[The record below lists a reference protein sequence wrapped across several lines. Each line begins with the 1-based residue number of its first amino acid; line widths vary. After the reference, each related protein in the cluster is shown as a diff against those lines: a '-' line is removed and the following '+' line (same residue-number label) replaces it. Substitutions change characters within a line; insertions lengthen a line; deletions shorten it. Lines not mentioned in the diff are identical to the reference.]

1 MSPLAYEKFHTTLV
15 MWVHLRHGDDF
26 LQPGITSTLSWK
38 PQRYS
43 YKGVDRCVLDPRC
56 LWWSQSTVLANRS
69 LISHYVLGAYWN
81 WLVTLW
87 PMSVAPNM
95 VGHRNVVWGFQE
107 ELIFYVDRSQWLAW
121 SLSFSAFSQ
130 CFIMIPCILWKN
142 NLKGRQVLHIWCMS
156 NPLWKSFPW
165 AQPVFHPDG
174 PYAYFCIRAWMLSMG
189 MHSSNLNYLFQIS
202 YGYELRKQARRMGMA
217 GPLGE
222 IFDHGGVHSV
232 LDLLS
237 CLFKPDPI
245 GCDALNTTVSGDKV
259 YLSLILINQPKTAR
273 STFSIECSRTRT
285 FLLDYC
291 LPNSYLGQLLSH
303 IMGRVLYRYVTRK
316 SQIIYFS
323 YCSCNR
329 VRPAVPRILLRA
341 SWRDYHDCHYLHHH
355 WLLWFETHSFLRD
368 PLPTDLIFYLFSF
381 TGPSFWDQDLWKITH
396 LDHIPFLPNL
406 RLNESFMVIAGV
418 LLTFNIIHRIF
429 YFFQA
434 LHIAL
439 NTKKNLLIPKQLS

>member
-1 MSPLAYEKFHTTLV
+1 MDLKRSIPLAHRDCYRCWTSTFLSLYMGSNRVFSRGAGNLNVDQTNVTDRRAS
-15 MWVHLRHGDDF
+15 HLRHGDDF

-87 PMSVAPNM
+87 SMSVAPNM

-142 NLKGRQVLHIWCMS
+142 NLKGRQVLHIWCISRMS

-189 MHSSNLNYLFQIS
+189 IHSSNLNYLFQIS
-202 YGYELRKQARRMGMA
+202 YEYELRKQARRMGMA

-285 FLLDYC
+285 FLVDYC
-291 LPNSYLGQLLSH
+291 LPNSYFGQLLSH
-303 IMGRVLYRYVTRK
+303 IMGRVLYRYAPCK
-316 SQIIYFS
+316 SQILYFS
-323 YCSCNR
+323 YCSC
-329 VRPAVPRILLRA
+329 VRPTVSRILLRA
-341 SWRDYHDCHYLHHH
+341 GWRDYHDCHYLHHH
-355 WLLWFETHSFLRD
+355 WLLWFATHSFLRD
-368 PLPTDLIFYLFSF
+368 PY
-381 TGPSFWDQDLWKITH
+381 
-396 LDHIPFLPNL
+396 
-406 RLNESFMVIAGV
+406 
-418 LLTFNIIHRIF
+418 LLT
-429 YFFQA
+429 
-434 LHIAL
+434 
-439 NTKKNLLIPKQLS
+439 